1 MWVQFLFCKR
11 IWRQIKLTFSFIY
24 KRLICRYSFQW
35 RVTQTH
41 THSLSHTQE
50 QWMGG
55 TLYMITFWF
64 DSFFGGVASSF
75 FYVVVVEIHRLTNT
89 HSHTSQATTTN
100 LHCKWSTCI
109 FSQTVYCCCCTC
121 CVSAHIDCT
130 VCHKD
135 FVAAETFALELL
147 FVSP

>member
-64 DSFFGGVASSF
+64 DSFLVGLHGLSFMSSLLR
-75 FYVVVVEIHRLTNT
+75 YIGSQTHIHIHLKQQR
-89 HSHTSQATTTN
+89 QI
-100 LHCKWSTCI
+100 CI
-109 FSQTVYCCCCTC
+109 LSGRRVFFSQTVYCCCCTC

-130 VCHKD
+130 VCHKH
-135 FVAAETFALELL
+135 FVEAETFALELL
-147 FVSP
+147 FIYP